1 MRCARC
7 GLYGPSGERLPS
19 GYHWC
24 PPIGDPLHRRETIHP
39 ELEAEQA
46 YLDRAHRA
54 LEEARELARTLTSNL
69 EVGAGG
75 TNQARFER
83 EAFTENV
90 VDRLTQLDI
99 GDGSLVFGRIDHDAS
114 GFGDSLY
121 IGRIGVW
128 DRSQEPI
135 VVDWRAP
142 AAEPFYRATGADP
155 LGLERRRHFSTRGR
169 RLLGIEDE
177 FFGDLDRLDQQA
189 ATGGVQGHGALIN
202 ALETARSG
210 RLGDIA
216 ATIQGE
222 QDEIIRAPLQGMVVV
237 QGGPGTGKT
246 VVALHR
252 AAYLLYTHRFPL
264 QDQGVLVIGPN
275 RLFLGYIEQ
284 VLPSLGEA
292 GIRLAVL
299 SDLVVPQVRSDRLD
313 AEPVAEVKGDL
324 KMVELIGR
332 AVRQRQR
339 GIRDDLVLG
348 YGLQNL
354 RLTRFQS
361 QEIVAEAQR
370 RFRTHNAARKFVE
383 REVFAALANSARDEV
398 DAREIRDRMRW
409 TMPIRETLE
418 WMWPVLTPAQLLHDL
433 FGHRA
438 LRQAAGRGLFSVEQL
453 DSLHHEATEHADSV
467 VWSFADAPLLD
478 EARSHLGARPGKK
491 ITDEV
496 RTFGHIV
503 IDEAQDLSPMALRM
517 VARRSLNGSFTIVG
531 DIAQATGPY
540 ARDSWDDVIE
550 QLPRKRDP
558 ERRELRTG
566 YRIPAPAMEF
576 AAQVLAVAAP
586 ALSPPIA
593 IRQEG
598 EPPRVRQVEDLL
610 GSLDQFIEDEL
621 AAIDAGNLAV
631 VVPRSL
637 RDEAAAA
644 LRASGRSFGEAT
656 RAGLQTQVALVPVQL
671 VKGLEVDAVIVVEPS
686 QIVAEESQGMR
697 ALYVALTRATK
708 RVGVLHR
715 VDLPE
720 FLRLPQA

>member
-1 MRCARC
+1 M
-7 GLYGPSGERLPS
+7 
-19 GYHWC
+19 
-24 PPIGDPLHRRETIHP
+24 GDSRHRRDKIHP

-46 YLDRAHRA
+46 YLDKAHAA
-54 LEEARELARTLTSNL
+54 LEEARELARKLTSNL

-99 GDGSLVFGRIDHDAS
+99 GDGSLVFGRIDHDS
-114 GFGDSLY
+114 TGFGDSLY

-177 FFGDLDRLDQQA
+177 FFGDLNRLDQQA

-210 RLGDIA
+210 QLGDIA

-292 GIRLAVL
+292 GVRLAVL

-313 AEPVAEVKGDL
+313 AESVAEVKGDL
-324 KMVELIGR
+324 KMVELIAR

-339 GIRDDLVLG
+339 GLRQDLVLG

-361 QEIVAEAQR
+361 QEIVNEARR
-370 RFRTHNAARKFVE
+370 RFRTHNAGRKFVE
-383 REVFAALANSARDEV
+383 NEVFAALTNSARDEV
-398 DAREIRDRMRW
+398 DVREVRDRMRW
-409 TMPIRETLE
+409 TTPIRETLE
-418 WMWPVLTPAQLLHDL
+418 WMWPVLTPHNSCTNCLAIGPCGRPQDAACSPLSSSTLCNMT
-433 FGHRA
+433 
-438 LRQAAGRGLFSVEQL
+438 LRCMQTRWCGPSPTRRCSMR
-453 DSLHHEATEHADSV
+453 HE
-467 VWSFADAPLLD
+467 
-478 EARSHLGARPGKK
+478 
-491 ITDEV
+491 
-496 RTFGHIV
+496 
-503 IDEAQDLSPMALRM
+503 
-517 VARRSLNGSFTIVG
+517 
-531 DIAQATGPY
+531 
-540 ARDSWDDVIE
+540 
-550 QLPRKRDP
+550 
-558 ERRELRTG
+558 
-566 YRIPAPAMEF
+566 
-576 AAQVLAVAAP
+576 
-586 ALSPPIA
+586 
-593 IRQEG
+593 
-598 EPPRVRQVEDLL
+598 
-610 GSLDQFIEDEL
+610 
-621 AAIDAGNLAV
+621 
-631 VVPRSL
+631 
-637 RDEAAAA
+637 
-644 LRASGRSFGEAT
+644 
-656 RAGLQTQVALVPVQL
+656 
-671 VKGLEVDAVIVVEPS
+671 
-686 QIVAEESQGMR
+686 
-697 ALYVALTRATK
+697 LT
-708 RVGVLHR
+708 
-715 VDLPE
+715 
-720 FLRLPQA
+720 

>member
-1 MRCARC
+1 M
-7 GLYGPSGERLPS
+7 
-19 GYHWC
+19 
-24 PPIGDPLHRRETIHP
+24 
-39 ELEAEQA
+39 
-46 YLDRAHRA
+46 
-54 LEEARELARTLTSNL
+54 
-69 EVGAGG
+69 GAGG

-83 EAFTENV
+83 EVFTENV

-99 GDGSLVFGRIDHDAS
+99 GDASLVFGRIDHAAD

-142 AAEPFYRATGADP
+142 AAEPFYRATGADS
-155 LGLERRRHFSTRGR
+155 LGLERRRHFATRGR
-169 RLLGIEDE
+169 KLLGVEDE

-189 ATGGVQGHGALIN
+189 QTGGVQGHGALIN

-264 QDQGVLVIGPN
+264 QDQGVLIIGPN

-292 GIRLAVL
+292 GVRLAVL
-299 SDLVVPQVRSDRLD
+299 SDLVVPAVRTDRLESE
-313 AEPVAEVKGDL
+313 AVAEVKGDL
-324 KMVELIGR
+324 KMVELVR
-332 AVRQRQR
+332 RSVRQRQR
-339 GIRDDLVLG
+339 GLRHDLVLG

-354 RLTRFQS
+354 RLTRLASEQ
-361 QEIVAEAQR
+361 IVSEARR

-383 REVFAALANSARDEV
+383 TEVFAALANSARDEV
-398 DAREIRDRMRW
+398 DVREVRDRMRW

-418 WMWPVLTPAQLLHDL
+418 WMWPVLTPAQLLHEL

-438 LRQAAGRGLFSVEQL
+438 LLQAAGRGLFGATQL
-453 DSLHHEATEHADSV
+453 DALQHDAAEHAGSV
-467 VWSFADAPLLD
+467 VWAFSDAPLLD
-478 EARSHLGARPGKK
+478 EARAHLGQRRGKK
-491 ITDEV
+491 STDEV

-517 VARRSLNGSFTIVG
+517 IARRSLNGSFTIVG

-550 QLPRKRDP
+550 QLPKRRDA
-558 ERRELRTG
+558 ERRELTTG

-576 AAQVLAVAAP
+576 AGRVLAEAAP
-586 ALSPPIA
+586 GLKAPIA
-593 IRQEG
+593 IRRDG
-598 EPPRVRQVEDLL
+598 DPPRVEQVENVL
-610 GSLDQFIEDEL
+610 GEIDRFIAVEL

-637 RDEAAAA
+637 QEQVALALNEA
-644 LRASGRSFGEAT
+644 GRPFGAAT
-656 RAGLQTQVALVPVQL
+656 RSGLQTQVTLVPVQL
-671 VKGLEVDAVIVVEPS
+671 VKGLEVDAVVVIEPALIVS
-686 QIVAEESQGMR
+686 EERSGMR

-708 RVGVLHR
+708 RVAVLHHH
-715 VDLPE
+715 DLPTS
-720 FLRLPQA
+720 LQRK

>member
-1 MRCARC
+1 M
-7 GLYGPSGERLPS
+7 
-19 GYHWC
+19 
-24 PPIGDPLHRRETIHP
+24 
-39 ELEAEQA
+39 
-46 YLDRAHRA
+46 DRAHAA
-54 LEEARELARTLTSNL
+54 LKEARELARKLTSNL

-90 VDRLTQLDI
+90 VDRLGQLDI
-99 GDGSLVFGRIDHDAS
+99 GDASLVFGRIDHSAD
-114 GFGDSLY
+114 GYGDTLY

-128 DRSQEPI
+128 DRSQEAI

-142 AAEPFYRATGADP
+142 AAEPFYRATGADSF
-155 LGLERRRHFSTRGR
+155 GLERRRHFATRGT

-189 ATGGVQGHGALIN
+189 QTGGVQGHGALIN

-222 QDEIIRAPLQGMVVV
+222 QDEIIRAPLQSMVVV

-264 QDQGVLVIGPN
+264 QDQGVLIIGPN

-292 GIRLAVL
+292 GVRLSVL
-299 SDLVVPQVRSDRLD
+299 SDLVVPSVRTDRLD
-313 AEPVAEVKGDL
+313 DELVAEVKGDL
-324 KMVELIGR
+324 RMVDLIRR

-339 GIRDDLVLG
+339 GLRKDLVLG

-354 RLTRFQS
+354 RLTRFESEQ
-361 QEIVAEAQR
+361 IVAEAQR
-370 RFRTHNAARKFVE
+370 RFRTHNGARKFVE
-383 REVFAALANSARDEV
+383 REVFAALTNSAREEV
-398 DAREIRDRMRW
+398 EVREVYDRMRW
-409 TMPIRETLE
+409 TRPIRETLE
-418 WMWPVLTPAQLLHDL
+418 WMWPTLTPAQLLHEL
-433 FGHRA
+433 FGHRSM
-438 LRQAAGRGLFSVEQL
+438 LHAAGRGLFGDEQL
-453 DSLHHEATEHADSV
+453 DMLRHDPTEYSGSL
-467 VWSFADAPLLD
+467 VWAFADAPLLD

-491 ITDEV
+491 ATDEV

-517 VARRSLNGSFTIVG
+517 IARRSLNGSFTIVG
-531 DIAQATGPY
+531 DIAQATG
-540 ARDSWDDVIE
+540 AFTRDTWDDVIE
-550 QLPRKRDP
+550 NLPKRRDP
-558 ERRELRTG
+558 ERRELLTG

-576 AAQVLAVAAP
+576 AARLLPEAAP
-586 ALSPPIA
+586 GLTAPVA
-593 IRQEG
+593 IRREG
-598 EPPRVRQVEDLL
+598 EAPTIKHVDELL
-610 GSLDQFIEDEL
+610 LSLDEFIESEL
-621 AAIDAGNLAV
+621 ALIDAGNLAV

-637 RDEAAAA
+637 REAAANA
-644 LRASGRSFGEAT
+644 LRAAGREFGEAT

-671 VKGLEVDAVIVVEPS
+671 VKGLEVDAVVVVEPAR
-686 QIVAEESQGMR
+686 IVSEERQGMR

-708 RVGVLHR
+708 RVGVLHAE
-715 VDLPE
+715 P
-720 FLRLPQA
+720 LPQALL

>member
-1 MRCARC
+1 M
-7 GLYGPSGERLPS
+7 
-19 GYHWC
+19 
-24 PPIGDPLHRRETIHP
+24 
-39 ELEAEQA
+39 
-46 YLDRAHRA
+46 
-54 LEEARELARTLTSNL
+54 
-69 EVGAGG
+69 
-75 TNQARFER
+75 
-83 EAFTENV
+83 

-99 GDGSLVFGRIDHDAS
+99 GDASLVFGRIDHTSD

-142 AAEPFYRATGADP
+142 AAEPFYRATGADS
-155 LGLERRRHFSTRGR
+155 LGLDRRRHFATRGR
-169 RLLGIEDE
+169 KLLGIEDE

-189 ATGGVQGHGALIN
+189 QTGGVQGHGALIN

-264 QDQGVLVIGPN
+264 QDQGVLIIGPN

-292 GIRLAVL
+292 GVRLAVL
-299 SDLVVPQVRSDRLD
+299 SDLVVPAVRTDRL
-313 AEPVAEVKGDL
+313 ESESVAEVKGDL
-324 KMVELIGR
+324 KMVELVGR

-339 GIRDDLVLG
+339 GLRDDLVLG

-354 RLTRFQS
+354 RLTRFASEQ
-361 QEIVAEAQR
+361 IVAEARR

-383 REVFAALANSARDEV
+383 AEVFAALANSAREEV
-398 DAREIRDRMRW
+398 DVREVRDRMRW
-409 TMPIRETLE
+409 TMPVRETLE
-418 WMWPVLTPAQLLHDL
+418 WMWPVLTPAQLLHEL

-438 LRQAAGRGLFSVEQL
+438 LLQAAGRGLFSASQL
-453 DSLHHEATEHADSV
+453 DGLHHDAGEHAGSV
-467 VWSFADAPLLD
+467 VWAFSDAPLLD
-478 EARSHLGARPGKK
+478 EARAHLGARPGRRA
-491 ITDEV
+491 IDEV

-517 VARRSLNGSFTIVG
+517 IARRSLNGSFTIVG

-540 ARDSWDDVIE
+540 ARDGWDDVIE
-550 QLPRKRDP
+550 QLPKRRDP
-558 ERRELRTG
+558 ERRELLTG

-576 AAQVLAVAAP
+576 AAKVLAEAAP
-586 ALSPPIA
+586 GLTPPVA
-593 IRQEG
+593 IRREG
-598 EPPRVRQVEDLL
+598 DAPRVEQVDDVLA
-610 GSLDQFIEDEL
+610 SLDSFIESEL
-621 AAIDAGNLAV
+621 AAIDVGNLAL

-637 RDEAAAA
+637 RDPVALA
-644 LRASGRSFGEAT
+644 LRAAGRPFGEAT
-656 RAGLQTQVALVPVQL
+656 RAPRGAM
-671 VKGLEVDAVIVVEPS
+671 KS
-686 QIVAEESQGMR
+686 EESTAVKKASEEMRPIPHAGMAYNSSTSSR
-697 ALYVALTRATK
+697 KTK
-708 RVGVLHR
+708 VTPAE
-715 VDLPE
+715 DTMNK
-720 FLRLPQA
+720 